1 MPLKNILLFYPKY
14 IKKAVSNTS
23 NIMTLITS
31 VSDFAKLI
39 LFLKKST
46 FFKYQILTDI
56 VCVDYSRAHN
66 RFKLTYVLTSIKYN
80 NRIYVSTYLNE
91 NNYPNSIENLYS
103 VANWMER
110 EVWDMYGIFFI
121 GNRDLRRILTD
132 YGFKGFPF
140 RKDFPLNGFVE
151 LRYDE
156 EKKHLIYEPLE
167 LSQEIRVFDFVSNF
181 QKEIN

>member
-1 MPLKNILLFYPKY
+1 
-14 IKKAVSNTS
+14 
-23 NIMTLITS
+23 MT
-31 VSDFAKLI
+31 
-39 LFLKKST
+39 FLKKSS

-56 VCVDYSRAHN
+56 VCTDYSRPKN

-80 NRIYVSTYLNE
+80 NRIYLNAFLGE
-91 NNYPNSIENLYS
+91 DCFPQSVESIFS

-110 EVWDMYGIFFI
+110 EVWDMYGIFFL
-121 GNRDLRRILTD
+121 GNQDLRRILTD

-156 EKKHLIYEPLE
+156 EKKHLIYEPIE
-167 LSQEIRVFDFVSNF
+167 LSQEIRVFDFLSNL